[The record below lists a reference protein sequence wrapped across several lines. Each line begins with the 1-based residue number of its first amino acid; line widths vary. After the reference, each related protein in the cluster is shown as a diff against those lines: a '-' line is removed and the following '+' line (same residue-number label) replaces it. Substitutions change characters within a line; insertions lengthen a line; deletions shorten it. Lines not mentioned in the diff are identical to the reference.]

1 MNDGTPRS
9 LNVERLARLLAML
22 TSDNDGEVL
31 NAGRALSRLFKQ
43 SGVDLVEVAEMML
56 ARSSRPPRRDAFR
69 SSGLRR
75 RYHGR

>member
-43 SGVDLVEVAEMML
+43 SGVDLVEVAEMLL
-56 ARSSRPPRRDAFR
+56 ARSNRPPERHAFR

-75 RYHGR
+75 RYHAR